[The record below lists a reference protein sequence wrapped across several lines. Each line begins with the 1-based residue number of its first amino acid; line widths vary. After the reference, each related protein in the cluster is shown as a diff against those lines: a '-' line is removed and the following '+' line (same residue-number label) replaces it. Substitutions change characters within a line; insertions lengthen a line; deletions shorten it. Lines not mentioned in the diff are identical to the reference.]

1 MTDNDTSTD
10 DTYLEVD
17 ADGSGGT
24 PKATAKVLRS
34 VAQTLE
40 KSPENRRYDFELKID
55 ERKVDTDTDRNGDD
69 TDE

>member
-1 MTDNDTSTD
+1 MSNHGEYTD

-24 PKATAKVLRS
+24 PQATAKVLRS

-40 KSPENRRYDFELKID
+40 KSPDNRRYDFELVLD
-55 ERKVDTDTDRNGDD
+55 ERVVDTDTHHSED
-69 TDE
+69 TNE

>member
-1 MTDNDTSTD
+1 MTGECSD

-24 PKATAKVLRS
+24 PQATAEVLRS

-40 KSPENRRYDFELKID
+40 KSPDDRRYDFELVID
-55 ERKVDTDTDRNGDD
+55 ERVVDTDTYRSEGS
-69 TDE
+69 DE

>member
-1 MTDNDTSTD
+1 MTDNEHYTD

-55 ERKVDTDTDRNGDD
+55 ERKVDTDTERS
-69 TDE
+69 EYP